1 MGVFGT
7 RPPSTQRLLDS
18 ISSSLPDVHLRAF
31 DGCESGPGTARTRIV
46 IESPRAL
53 VRIARAPRGLGLAR
67 AWVAGDISVSG
78 DVRHLADGER
88 TLYSAKS
95 LSPILLTSLRTAA
108 ALGLREFRDAGP
120 TAVEYRARR
129 PGQHTV
135 DRDLAEVD
143 FHYGLTPEFYRLL
156 LGPALTYSGAMFPPG
171 DAGAAGAPDAA
182 GFTLE
187 QAQARKHETI
197 CRKLELGADS
207 RVLDVGCGWGSF
219 LMTAAKEFGSAGVGF
234 TASRAQQEEAAKRL
248 ADFERVSVRY
258 GDYRQLLPVQE
269 DITAVASIGMYE
281 HVGEEKSAAFFRLVR
296 SRLPRGARYLN
307 QAITRRESGPRRFRS
322 NSFAQRFIFPNGQ
335 LLPLSRQ
342 LRDLEAAGF
351 RVLSVENFGPSY
363 ATTIGCWMD
372 NLEEH
377 WDTAVRLEGPERV
390 RAWQLYL
397 AGSRRRF
404 QDGTIDVTQVLT
416 EAR

>member
-1 MGVFGT
+1 VGFLGSG
-7 RPPSTQRLLDS
+7 PPSTQRLLDT
-18 ISSSLPDVHLRAF
+18 IGAALPDVHLRAY
-31 DGCESGPGTARTRIV
+31 DGCESGPPTAPTRIT

-78 DVRHLADGER
+78 DVRRLAEGES

-95 LSPILLTSLRTAA
+95 LGPVLLTSLRTAA
-108 ALGLREFRDAGP
+108 ALGPREFRASGP
-120 TAVEYRARR
+120 TRVEYRARR
-129 PGQHTV
+129 PGKHTV

-143 FHYGLTPEFYRLL
+143 FHYGLSPEFYRLL
-156 LGPALTYSGAMFPPG
+156 LGPSLTYSGAMFEPG
-171 DAGAAGAPDAA
+171 L
-182 GFTLE
+182 TLE
-187 QAQARKHETI
+187 QAQTRKHETV
-197 CRKLELGADS
+197 CRKLGLDGES
-207 RVLDVGCGWGSF
+207 RVLDIGCGWGSF
-219 LMTAAKEFGSAGVGF
+219 LMTAAGTFGSAGVGF

-248 ADFERVSVRY
+248 AGFERVSVRY
-258 GDYRQLLPVQE
+258 GDYRQLLPLQR

-281 HVGEEKSAAFFRLVR
+281 HVGEENSAAFFRLVR

-335 LLPLSRQ
+335 LLPLSQQ
-342 LRDLEAAGF
+342 LRDLETAGF

-363 ATTIGCWMD
+363 AATIGHWMD
-372 NLEEH
+372 HLEEH
-377 WDTAVRLEGPERV
+377 WDTAVELEGPERV

-404 QDGTIDVTQVLT
+404 LDGTIDVTQVLT